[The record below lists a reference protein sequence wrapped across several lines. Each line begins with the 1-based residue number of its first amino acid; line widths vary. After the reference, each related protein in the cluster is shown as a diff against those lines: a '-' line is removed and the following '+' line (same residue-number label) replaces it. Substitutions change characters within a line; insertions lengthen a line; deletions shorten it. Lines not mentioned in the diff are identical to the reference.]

1 MALLI
6 SNITKILVGES
17 ESILGGLKPLFGTKP
32 ENLRYPNR
40 RQIRFWIYLSRR
52 EAIFKTKIF

>member
-17 ESILGGLKPLFGTKP
+17 ESILGGLKPLLEQNPRLKIPKSTSNP
-32 ENLRYPNR
+32 ILD
-40 RQIRFWIYLSRR
+40 YLSRR